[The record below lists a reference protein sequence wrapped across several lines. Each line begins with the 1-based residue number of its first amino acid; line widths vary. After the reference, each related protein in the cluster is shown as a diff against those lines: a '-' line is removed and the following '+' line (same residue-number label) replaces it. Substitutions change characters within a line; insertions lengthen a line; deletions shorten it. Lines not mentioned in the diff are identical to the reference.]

1 MATSTSK
8 SYYWKGFR
16 DGAPFVIPIIPFG
29 TLFGVLAVE
38 TGADALQALVF
49 SATVFAGGAQFAA
62 LQLMQDGA
70 PILIVLASSLAVNL
84 RLVMYSASLTPF
96 LGSAPMWQRAIAAF
110 VIVDQTYA
118 GAIVRFENE
127 PSLLVSQRMSYF
139 FGLISPLTPFWLL
152 CTYLGAVLGARIPD
166 SWALDF
172 ALPILFLALIGPMMR
187 TNAHVVAALV
197 ATAVALLTVNVPF
210 NLGLLIAG
218 FAGMMAGAQAELIS
232 ERERA

>member
-8 SYYWKGFR
+8 SYYWKGFCG
-16 DGAPFVIPIIPFG
+16 GAPFVIPIIPFG

-84 RLVMYSASLTPF
+84 RLVMYSASLTLY

-152 CTYLGAVLGARIPD
+152 CTYLVAVLGTRIPD

>member
-8 SYYWKGFR
+8 SYYWKGFC

-84 RLVMYSASLTPF
+84 RLVMYSASLTPY

-152 CTYLGAVLGARIPD
+152 CTYLGAVLGTRIPD

>member
-49 SATVFAGGAQFAA
+49 SATVFADGAQFAA

-84 RLVMYSASLTPF
+84 RLVMYSASLTPY

-232 ERERA
+232 EREKA

>member
-84 RLVMYSASLTPF
+84 RLVMYSASLTPY